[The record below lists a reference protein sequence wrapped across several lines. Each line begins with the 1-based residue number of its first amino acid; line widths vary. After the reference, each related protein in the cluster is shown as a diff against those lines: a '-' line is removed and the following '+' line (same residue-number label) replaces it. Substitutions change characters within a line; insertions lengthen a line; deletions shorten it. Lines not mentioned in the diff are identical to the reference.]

1 MKRERDERKGMQA
14 RYGIRDAGYE
24 SRDMKY
30 HESRISNLASRTSGR
45 AILAP
50 LAHHAAWSVAARRYI
65 MVAFTGVAFMLQGC
79 MMGPDYKRPETPQ
92 ADSWRVSPSTSES
105 MANMPWWE
113 LLKDETLQQLIRTA
127 LMENLDLQIAT
138 ANIEQ
143 FQAQLT
149 ISKFDLIPSF
159 SYEGTAFGFRNTNT
173 SAFPIGGGA
182 IPESQKNG
190 LSINRE
196 AISAGLKWEL
206 DVWGRI
212 RRSIEAARAQLL
224 SKIENQ
230 RVVILSLVSSVAESY
245 FDLRSL
251 DLQVDIAKRTLKAW
265 DESVR
270 ISKLR
275 YQGGDVSKLDVDRFV
290 AERAFTASQLAFL
303 ERQVVVRENQIS
315 VLLGH
320 KPSAV
325 PRGRLLIE
333 QPMPPDVPAGL
344 PSDLLQRRPD
354 IMMAEQDLAA
364 ASANIGVAQASRFP
378 QLSLTGDMSAN
389 SLTVDSTS
397 SKPFGTFKGQASLTG
412 PIFNASAL
420 GYQVKAA
427 EAQGNQAIAQY
438 IKTILQAFQEVENSL
453 ITVQK
458 TREQREAQ
466 EQQVEAL
473 QSALRLADLRYQGGR
488 ANYLDVLTAQRDL
501 FNAEQFL
508 AQTRGLQLISV
519 VQLYKALGGGWSP
532 GPAGPG
538 KATEGM
544 RRESAKPVE
553 SQRVRTV
560 DR

>member
-1 MKRERDERKGMQA
+1 MKQERDAREEREK
-14 RYGIRDAGYE
+14 RDR
-24 SRDMKY
+24 RDTA
-30 HESRISNLASRTSGR
+30 LPWT
-45 AILAP
+45 
-50 LAHHAAWSVAARRYI
+50 AARLYI
-65 MVAFTGVAFMLQGC
+65 MVVFTGVAFMLQGC

-138 ANIEQ
+138 ANIDQ

-173 SAFPIGGGA
+173 SAFSVGGGA
-182 IPESQKNG
+182 LPTSQKNG

-196 AISAGLKWEL
+196 AIGAGLKWEL

-290 AERAFTASQLAFL
+290 AERASTASQLASL

-344 PSDLLQRRPD
+344 PSELLQRRPD

-378 QLSLTGDMSAN
+378 QLSLTGDMSGN

-397 SKPFGTFKGQASLTG
+397 SKPFATFKGQASLTG

-544 RRESAKPVE
+544 RGESAKPVE